1 MYGRHDVQN
10 RDQEWLAG
18 RLLTDRSR
26 SLLKWLSARRWPA
39 RVGAAAAVILAA
51 ALATFASL
59 EVTPMQTVTV
69 AGQVIKVGAEPRLGF
84 SGPGEVDLFG
94 EGLPTAISFP
104 GPVQPKL
111 QLSQITLNSELAN
124 FVQGRSPS
132 RAGTALRTELVAGWE
147 HYFAWETVVAA
158 LAALLLAGAVAGW
171 RRLGGKATGLLLV
184 VVLVVTAAVNLGAVA
199 LTANGARNALRHV
212 SSLTQLVGSQDVATP
227 PSPANRRPQPGIQEV
242 VIGDST
248 AAGAGLPQVGHPSE
262 ADNACGRSS
271 QSYAV
276 DLASVNGWRA
286 LNLACNSATIAHGLL
301 GPQPQGG
308 LQIAP
313 QIDSLT
319 QVQNPTVVIVSV
331 GADDLQWSA
340 ILAICAATTQCD
352 SRASNAYFQQK
363 LAQFSTAYLQL
374 LIQLGNLPGHP
385 RVIINRY
392 YDPFGSNVSCITH
405 RGLTAAKVA
414 TIKTWLAALNQ
425 VLAKGAVQSGFLS
438 PQPSFAGHTL
448 CSPQPYVQGLA
459 DVAPFHPTAEGQLA
473 IALTDEAALASQ
485 PAQSQS
491 PSPTPSASSFR

>member
-26 SLLKWLSARRWPA
+26 SLLNWLSARRWPA
-39 RVGAAAAVILAA
+39 RVGAVAAVILAA

-84 SGPGEVDLFG
+84 AGPGEVDLFG

-171 RRLGGKATGLLLV
+171 RRLGG
-184 VVLVVTAAVNLGAVA
+184 
-199 LTANGARNALRHV
+199 
-212 SSLTQLVGSQDVATP
+212 SQDVATP

-262 ADNACGRSS
+262 ADNA
-271 QSYAV
+271 
-276 DLASVNGWRA
+276 
-286 LNLACNSATIAHGLL
+286 
-301 GPQPQGG
+301 
-308 LQIAP
+308 
-313 QIDSLT
+313 
-319 QVQNPTVVIVSV
+319 
-331 GADDLQWSA
+331 
-340 ILAICAATTQCD
+340 
-352 SRASNAYFQQK
+352 
-363 LAQFSTAYLQL
+363 
-374 LIQLGNLPGHP
+374 
-385 RVIINRY
+385 
-392 YDPFGSNVSCITH
+392 
-405 RGLTAAKVA
+405 
-414 TIKTWLAALNQ
+414 
-425 VLAKGAVQSGFLS
+425 
-438 PQPSFAGHTL
+438 
-448 CSPQPYVQGLA
+448 
-459 DVAPFHPTAEGQLA
+459 
-473 IALTDEAALASQ
+473 
-485 PAQSQS
+485 
-491 PSPTPSASSFR
+491 